1 MTETP
6 EEIRAPARLDNLY
19 PLLAFVASCAKRSGA
34 GPERL
39 REIELALEELLVNI
53 FSYAYPDREGDV
65 VILCRRT
72 DEGRLRVEIADDG
85 IPFNILTRTE
95 PDLDA
100 AIEERSIGGLG
111 IFFVKRLVQDIGYR
125 REGER
130 NLLTLTIDPAPQT
143 P

>member
-19 PLLAFVASCAKRSGA
+19 PLLEFVTSCAKRNGA
-34 GPERL
+34 GEERL

-53 FSYAYPDREGDV
+53 FNYAYPDREGDV
-65 VILCRRT
+65 LIRCRRT
-72 DEGRLRVEIADDG
+72 DGGKLLVEIVDDG
-85 IPFNILTRTE
+85 IPFDILQRAE

-100 AIEERSIGGLG
+100 AIDERSIGGLG
-111 IFFVKRLVQDIGYR
+111 IFFVRRLVQEIGYR
-125 REGER
+125 REGAK
-130 NLLTLTIDPAPQT
+130 NILTLVIDPAPQS